1 MSALLEIEG
10 LTKRFGPITA
20 VDNISFSVDR
30 GEVLG
35 FLGPN
40 GAGKS
45 TTMKMATGY
54 LSPTSGNIAVCGHDV
69 RLHPIEA
76 KRRIGYLPEGAPLYG
91 DMTPTSLLNFVCD
104 IRQLS
109 REQRQRG
116 LDHAIESL
124 HLQRVLR
131 QPIETLSKGYK
142 RRVGLA
148 QAIVHD
154 PDVLVLDEPTDGLD
168 PNQKHEVRDLL
179 DRMSSTKAIIISTH
193 ILEEV
198 DAVCSRAII
207 ISLGRIVADQMPS
220 QLEARSRFHNAVG
233 IRIAADGAE
242 RCASVLNGI
251 SVVHSIQQVAQPG
264 GMSELVVFPVD
275 GGSILGPVRTAIDSN
290 GLVVAEMFVER
301 GRLEDVFRELTVGP
315 PAAVGIAQEADHA

>member
-1 MSALLEIEG
+1 MSTLLEIEG

-20 VDNISFSVDR
+20 VDDISFSVDR

-45 TTMKMATGY
+45 TAMKMITGY
-54 LSPTSGNIAVCGHDV
+54 LSPTAGNITVCGYDV
-69 RLHPIEA
+69 RRDPIDV

-91 DMTPTSLLNFVCD
+91 DMTPDSLLNFVCD

-109 REQRQRG
+109 REQKQRG

-124 HLQRVLR
+124 HLQRVMR

-148 QAIVHD
+148 QAIIHD
-154 PDVLVLDEPTDGLD
+154 PEVLILDEPTDGLD

-207 ISLGRIVADQMPS
+207 ISQGRIVADQKPS
-220 QLEARSRFHNAVG
+220 QLEERSRYHNAVG
-233 IRIAADGAE
+233 IRIAADGVE
-242 RCASVLNGI
+242 RCISVLNDI
-251 SVVHSIQQVAQPG
+251 SEVQSVQQMVHPG
-264 GMSELVVFPVD
+264 GLSELVAFPVD
-275 GGSILGPVRTAIDSN
+275 GGTILGHVRTAIDSN
-290 GLVVAEMFVER
+290 NLDVAEMFVER
-301 GRLEDVFRELTVGP
+301 GRLEDVFRDLTLGAA
-315 PAAVGIAQEADHA
+315 PAGDVKGEAGHA